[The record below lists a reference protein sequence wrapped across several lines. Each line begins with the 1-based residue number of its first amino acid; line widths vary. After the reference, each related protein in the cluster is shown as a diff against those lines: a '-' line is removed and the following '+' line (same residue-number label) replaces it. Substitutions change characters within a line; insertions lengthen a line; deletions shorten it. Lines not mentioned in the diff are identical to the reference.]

1 MLRVLWPV
9 TWQTDF
15 FCIFNANQLKI
26 NKMTTALY
34 IIGGLILLIAILAL
48 LAPKTYDVS
57 RSIEIS
63 KPKNEVFQYLRFL
76 KNQDKWSPW
85 NKKDPDMKKEFR
97 GTDGEVGSVSY
108 WLGNKDVGEGEQEIT
123 KIVDGERVE
132 SELRFLKPWKSTS
145 DAYMTTEE
153 TTNGGTKVTWGFSG
167 KNKFPTSIFML
178 FMNMDKAVG
187 GDFEEGLSSL
197 KALVEN

>member
-1 MLRVLWPV
+1 
-9 TWQTDF
+9 
-15 FCIFNANQLKI
+15 
-26 NKMTTALY
+26 MTTALY